1 MLPRSALAA
10 LLLLQLLGL
19 LDPSRHDLDDA

>member
-10 LLLLQLLGL
+10 LLLLPLLGL
-19 LDPSRHDLDDA
+19 LDPSRYDLDDA